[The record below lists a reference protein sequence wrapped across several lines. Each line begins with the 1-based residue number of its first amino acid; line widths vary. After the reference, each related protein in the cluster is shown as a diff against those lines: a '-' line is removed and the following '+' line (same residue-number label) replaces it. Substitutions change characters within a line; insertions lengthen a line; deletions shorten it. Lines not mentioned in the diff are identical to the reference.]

1 VAGLLEGEVALITG
15 GASGLGYAIAKRFL
29 DEGAEVAIFDR
40 SAAGSAAAAESLGAR
55 VVTLVGDV
63 RCYADNVAAVER
75 TVAAFGRL
83 SIFVGNAG
91 IYDAGIGLSQ
101 INGEQLSSAFDELFN
116 INLTG
121 YMLGTKASLEELRKN
136 RGNVIFTSSV
146 SGMFAGF
153 GGPLYISAKH
163 ALTGLTRQLALELA
177 PEIRVNAVA
186 PGYIPTNLNGLETLG
201 QGRSAASLNN
211 PERFLLKS
219 APTAADYTSVYALLA
234 SRSSSA
240 ILTGTV
246 VLADGG
252 ASL

>member
-1 VAGLLEGEVALITG
+1 MLDGEVALITG
-15 GASGLGYAIAKRFL
+15 GASGLGYAIVRRFL
-29 DEGAEVAIFDR
+29 DEGAEVAILDR
-40 SAAGSAAAAESLGAR
+40 SEARSRTAADSLQAR

-63 RCYADNVAAVER
+63 RSYADNVEAVER
-75 TVAAFGRL
+75 TVSAFGRL

-91 IYDAGIGLSQ
+91 IYDAGVALAQ
-101 INGEQLSSAFDELFN
+101 IEGEQLSSAFDELFN
-116 INLTG
+116 INLKG
-121 YMLGTKASLEELRKN
+121 YMLGAKAALAELRKT
-136 RGNVIFTSSV
+136 RGNIIFTSSV

-153 GGPLYISAKH
+153 GGPLYITAKH

-186 PGYIPTNLNGLETLG
+186 PGYIPTNLTGLETLG

-219 APTAADYTSVYALLA
+219 APTAADYAGVYALLA
-234 SRSSSA
+234 SRSCSA
-240 ILTGTV
+240 IMTGSI